1 MRLDPEALS
10 IAGEMFSS
18 SAMIRA
24 DRLIVYGSVEVGDAR
39 AVGDML
45 VVTAQSFGAAGYE
58 HLELRVAADFSRLSG
73 WCSCGRGPECEHSC
87 AAALVLLDRLIAAG
101 RPPRPEWQ
109 RSLDELFAAAPPAD
123 DEAPFDLCL
132 FLSVRRGGGRGYGT
146 ALTLTA
152 RPGVRGTRG
161 TWIKGRAG
169 WSALAALPADPR
181 ARAALDSLGRLGR
194 YGAGAYLSDE
204 WMPLAAV
211 PPHSLWLQLDAVV
224 AAGVPLVSGSG
235 AHHPV
240 RIVEEPV
247 AAAVTLDRRGSTLHV
262 RGSVQG
268 LDEDTAALP
277 SWVVGEPA
285 VAVAFVADRD
295 GDDER
300 ITLARL
306 SSPVSG
312 PVRGLLARPGA
323 LTIDEGGTPTFL
335 QDYLPRLQ
343 LEAPVASP
351 RGTVD
356 VPPPPLPVLELLVE
370 HRDGGT
376 FLSTRWDRSP
386 TRGRRHG
393 EHEKAVWSTVATLA
407 EEMRLE
413 IPAPFPTGTAPARA
427 LSSGDAALLVAEGL
441 PRLRS
446 LAHVRVQTSGADPV
460 YRVSEDAPVIQLST
474 GDDDGSDWF
483 DLHARVTVGD
493 VEVEF
498 TSLYTALAL
507 GDRVLFV
514 GEGEYVRLDT
524 PEFDRLRAVIDEA
537 RTLADRPGADLAV
550 NRYNVGLWDDLSELG
565 MVAAHEAEW
574 WLRVR
579 GLTDDAAL
587 EPVDPPAGLRATLR
601 DYQRTGLDW
610 LHFLRVQGLGG
621 ILADDMGLGKT
632 VQTIAMMEAARAA
645 DAEMAPFLIVAPTS
659 VVGNWARECA
669 TFAPELEVRTVS
681 ATRAR
686 RSSSIAEE
694 AAGAHVVVTSYALF
708 RLEQEQYAEVAW
720 SGLVL
725 DEAQQIKNPASRGY
739 RAARSLAVPFTLV
752 ITGTPMENNLLELWA
767 LMSLVA
773 PGLLGTR
780 ESFTELYRTP
790 IEKHSD
796 RARLDLLRRRIRP
809 FLLRRTKEL
818 VASELPPKQE
828 TVIAVDLHPA
838 HRKLYDRRFHRERQR
853 LLGLLDDDADG
864 NRFAIFRS
872 LTMLRQLALDP
883 SLVDEGE
890 APSAKLDALEELL
903 VEAAAEGH
911 RVLVLSQFTRFLR
924 AARRRA
930 TDAGLA
936 SGYLDGATVDRQAV
950 IDGFRAGDDPVFF
963 VSLKAG
969 GVGLNLVEADYV
981 VLLDPWWNPAVEDQ
995 AIDRAHR
1002 IGQTRPVIVYRLVS
1016 SDTVEEKVV
1025 ALREAK
1031 SELFSRVLDGGAD
1044 DGDVTFAGGPRLT
1057 ADDIRS
1063 LLD

>member
-10 IAGEMFSS
+10 IAGEIFSS
-18 SAMIRA
+18 SAMMRA
-24 DRLIVYGSVEVGDAR
+24 DRLLVYGSVEVGDAR
-39 AVGDML
+39 SIGDVL
-45 VVTAQSFGAAGYE
+45 VVSAQSFGAAGYE
-58 HLELRVAADFSRLSG
+58 HLELRVPSDVGRLSG

-87 AAALVLLDRLIAAG
+87 AAALVLFDRMISAG
-101 RPPRPEWQ
+101 RPPVPEWQ
-109 RSLDELFAAAPPAD
+109 RSLDELFSATPVID
-123 DEAPFDLCL
+123 DEAPFELCL
-132 FLSVRRGGGRGYGT
+132 FLAIRRGGGHGRST

-169 WSALAALPADPR
+169 WSALATLPADPR
-181 ARAALDSLGRLGR
+181 SRAALDSLGRLGR
-194 YGAGAYLSDE
+194 SSSGAFLSDE
-204 WMPLAAV
+204 WMPLSAV
-211 PPHSLWLQLDAVV
+211 PPHSLWLQLEAVV
-224 AAGVPLVSGSG
+224 AAGVPLVSGAG
-235 AHHPV
+235 IHHPV
-240 RIVEEPV
+240 RIVDDP
-247 AAAVTLDRRGSTLHV
+247 ATAAVALDRRGSILHV
-262 RGSVQG
+262 RGIVQG
-268 LDEDTAALP
+268 LDDETAALP
-277 SWVVGEPA
+277 SWVVGDPA
-285 VAVAFVADRD
+285 VAVAYVADRD
-295 GDDER
+295 GDGER
-300 ITLARL
+300 ITLVRL
-306 SSPVSG
+306 SAPVVG
-312 PVRGLLARPGA
+312 PVRGLLARSGA
-323 LTIDEGGTPTFL
+323 LTIDESGSGTFL
-335 QDYLPRLQ
+335 HEYLPRLQ
-343 LEAPVASP
+343 LDAPVISP

-356 VPPPPLPVLELLVE
+356 VPPAPRPVLEVLVE
-370 HRDGGT
+370 HRDGT
-376 FLSTRWDRSP
+376 TTLATRWDRSP
-386 TRGRRHG
+386 THGRRHD
-393 EHEKAVWSTVATLA
+393 EHERGVWAAVAAVAHEL
-407 EEMRLE
+407 RIE
-413 IPAPFPTGTAPARA
+413 IPGPFSSGKAPARPLA
-427 LSSGDAALLVAEGL
+427 PAIAALLVVEAL

-446 LAHVRVQTSGADPV
+446 LPHVAVQLRGDEPA
-460 YRVSEDAPVIQLST
+460 YRASSEAPIVQLST
-474 GDDDGSDWF
+474 GDDDGTDWF
-483 DLHARVTVGD
+483 DLHARVSVGD
-493 VEVEF
+493 VEVDF
-498 TSLYTALAL
+498 TDLYTALSL
-507 GDRVLFV
+507 GDRVLFLGD
-514 GEGEYVRLDT
+514 GEFVRLDT

-537 RTLADRPGADLAV
+537 RALADRHSDDLKL

-565 MVAAHEAEW
+565 MIAAHEAEW

-579 GLTDDAAL
+579 GLTDEVAL
-587 EPVDPPAGLRATLR
+587 APIAPPTGLRATLR

-610 LHFLRVQGLGG
+610 LHFLRTQGLGG

-645 DAEMAPFLIVAPTS
+645 QPDMAPFLIVAPTS

-669 TFAPELEVRTVS
+669 AFAPGLDVRVIT
-681 ATRAR
+681 ATGAR
-686 RSSSIAEE
+686 RATSIADA

-708 RLEQEQYAEVAW
+708 RLEQEHYADVRW

-725 DEAQQIKNPASRGY
+725 DEAQQIKNPSSRGY

-767 LMSLVA
+767 LVSLVA

-796 RARLDLLRRRIRP
+796 GARLDLLRRRIRP
-809 FLLRRTKEL
+809 FLLRRTKDL
-818 VASELPPKQE
+818 VAAELPPKQE
-828 TVIAVDLHPA
+828 TVVEVTLHPT

-853 LLGLLDDDADG
+853 LLGLLDDDAEG

-883 SLVDEGE
+883 ALVDEGE

-924 AARRRA
+924 AARQRV

-936 SGYLDGATVDRQAV
+936 SGYLDGATTHRQAE
-950 IDGFRAGDDPVFF
+950 IDRFRDGDDPVFF

-1016 SDTVEEKVV
+1016 ADTVEQKVV

-1031 SELFSRVLDGGAD
+1031 ADLFSRVLDGAD
-1044 DGDVTFAGGPRLT
+1044 EGGESFAGGPRLT

>member
-1 MRLDPEALS
+1 MHLDPEALS
-10 IAGEMFSS
+10 IAGEIFSPA
-18 SAMIRA
+18 AMTRA
-24 DRLIVYGSVEVGDAR
+24 DRLLVYGSVEVGD
-39 AVGDML
+39 VKTIGDVR

-58 HLELRVAADFSRLSG
+58 HLELRVPGDVARLSG

-87 AAALVLLDRLIAAG
+87 AAALLLFDRLISAG

-109 RSLDELFAAAPPAD
+109 RSLDELFLSAPPAD
-123 DEAPFDLCL
+123 EESPFELCL
-132 FLSVRRGGGRGYGT
+132 FLSIRRGGGHGRST

-169 WSALAALPADPR
+169 WSALAALPADLA

-194 YGAGAYLSDE
+194 SGPGAYLSDE
-204 WMPLAAV
+204 WMPLSAV
-211 PPHSLWLQLDAVV
+211 PPHSLWMQLDAVL
-224 AAGVPLVSGSG
+224 AAGVPIVSGSG
-235 AHHPV
+235 IHHPV
-240 RIVEEPV
+240 DIPAEPV
-247 AAAVTLDRRGSTLHV
+247 RAAVALERRGSSLQM
-262 RGSVQG
+262 RGIVEG
-268 LDEDTAALP
+268 VADEVASLS
-277 SWVVGEPA
+277 SWVVGDPA

-295 GDDER
+295 GADER

-306 SSPVSG
+306 STPAPA
-312 PVRGLLARPGA
+312 PVRGLLARPNA
-323 LTIDEGGTPTFL
+323 LTIDAASADTFL
-335 QDYLPRLQ
+335 ADYLPRLQ
-343 LEAPVASP
+343 LDAPVVSP
-351 RGTVD
+351 RGTVE
-356 VPPPPLPVLELLVE
+356 VPAAPLPVLELIVD
-370 HRDGGT
+370 HRGDGA
-376 FLSTRWDRSP
+376 SVAARWDRSS
-386 TRGRRHG
+386 TRGRHHP
-393 EHEKAVWSTVATLA
+393 EHESAVWATASAVASDARIALPQPFRTGATPPRPLV
-407 EEMRLE
+407 
-413 IPAPFPTGTAPARA
+413 PAAAA
-427 LSSGDAALLVAEGL
+427 ILSVEVL
-441 PRLRS
+441 PRLRQID
-446 LAHVRVQTSGADPV
+446 HVRVLVTGSARD
-460 YRVSEDAPVIQLST
+460 YRAAPKAPVVELTTST
-474 GDDDGSDWF
+474 DDGSDWF
-483 DLHARVTVGD
+483 DLHARVSVGD
-493 VEVEF
+493 VEVDF
-498 TSLYTALAL
+498 TDLYTALAL
-507 GDRVLFV
+507 GDRVLFL
-514 GEGEYVRLDT
+514 GDGEYVRLDT
-524 PEFDRLRAVIDEA
+524 PEFARLRAVIDEA
-537 RTLADRPGADLAV
+537 RTLADRPESQLKL

-565 MVAAHEAEW
+565 MIAAQEAEW

-579 GLTDDAAL
+579 GLTDEAAL
-587 EPVDPPAGLRATLR
+587 ESVDPPAGLRATLR
-601 DYQRTGLDW
+601 DYQRAGLDW
-610 LHFLRVQGLGG
+610 LHFLRTQGLGG
-621 ILADDMGLGKT
+621 VLADDMGLGKT

-645 DAEMAPFLIVAPTS
+645 DPTMAPFLIVAPTS

-669 TFAPELEVRTVS
+669 TFAPGLDVRVVT
-681 ATRAR
+681 ATQAR
-686 RSSSIAEE
+686 RATSIQET

-708 RLEQEQYAEVAW
+708 RLEQEQYAEVDW

-739 RAARSLAVPFTLV
+739 RAARALSVPFTLV

-780 ESFTELYRTP
+780 ESFTTLYRTP

-796 RARLDLLRRRIRP
+796 AARLDLLRRRIRP
-809 FLLRRTKEL
+809 FLLRRTKDL

-828 TVIAVDLHPA
+828 TIIEVSLHPT

-853 LLGLLDDDADG
+853 LLGLLDDAEG
-864 NRFAIFRS
+864 NSFAIFRS

-883 SLVDEGE
+883 ALVDEGE

-924 AARRRA
+924 AARERC
-930 TDAGLA
+930 TEAGLA
-936 SGYLDGATVDRQAV
+936 SGYLDGTTTNRQVEIDR
-950 IDGFRAGDDPVFF
+950 FREGDDPAFF

-1002 IGQTRPVIVYRLVS
+1002 IGQTRPVIVYRLVAAE
-1016 SDTVEEKVV
+1016 TVEEKVV

-1031 SELFSRVLDGGAD
+1031 AELFSRVLDDGSDEGGS
-1044 DGDVTFAGGPRLT
+1044 FAGGPRLT

>member
-10 IAGEMFSS
+10 IAGEMFSA
-18 SAMIRA
+18 SAMMRA
-24 DRLIVYGSVEVGDAR
+24 DRLLVYGSVEVGDAR
-39 AVGDML
+39 SVGDVL
-45 VVTAQSFGAAGYE
+45 VVSAQSFGAAGYE
-58 HLELRVAADFSRLSG
+58 HLELRVPADLSRLSG

-87 AAALVLLDRLIAAG
+87 AAALVLFDRMISAG

-109 RSLDELFAAAPPAD
+109 RSLDELFSTSPVVD
-123 DEAPFDLCL
+123 DEPPSDLCL
-132 FLSVRRGGGRGYGT
+132 FLSIRRGGGRGRST

-152 RPGVRGTRG
+152 RPGMRGTRG

-169 WSALAALPADPR
+169 WSSLAVLPADPR

-194 YGAGAYLSDE
+194 SGSGAYSSDE
-204 WMPLAAV
+204 WMPLSAV
-211 PPHSLWLQLDAVV
+211 PPHSLWLQLEAVV
-224 AAGVPLVSGSG
+224 AAGVPLVSGAG
-235 AHHPV
+235 THHPV
-240 RIVEEPV
+240 RIIEEEATV
-247 AAAVTLDRRGSTLHV
+247 AVSLDRRGSTLHV
-262 RGSVQG
+262 RGVVQG
-268 LDEDTAALP
+268 VDDETAALP
-277 SWVVGEPA
+277 SWVVGDPA
-285 VAVAFVADRD
+285 VAVVFVADRD
-295 GDDER
+295 GDGER

-306 SSPVSG
+306 SAPATG
-312 PVRGLLARPGA
+312 PVRGLVARSGA
-323 LTIDEGGTPTFL
+323 LTIEQGGAETFL
-335 QDYLPRLQ
+335 REYLPRLQ
-343 LEAPVASP
+343 LDAPVISP
-351 RGTVD
+351 RGTVE
-356 VPPPPLPVLELLVE
+356 VPAAPRPVLEVLVE
-370 HRDGGT
+370 HRNEST
-376 FLSTRWDRSP
+376 TLATRWDRSP
-386 TRGRRHG
+386 THGRRHDD
-393 EHEKAVWSTVATLA
+393 HEGRVWAAVGAVADEL
-407 EEMRLE
+407 RIE
-413 IPAPFPTGTAPARA
+413 IPGPFSTGTAPARA
-427 LSSGDAALLVAEGL
+427 LSAPVAALLVVEVL

-446 LAHVRVQTSGADPV
+446 LEHVRVHLTGEEPAYRAAAEAPV
-460 YRVSEDAPVIQLST
+460 VRVST
-474 GDDDGSDWF
+474 GEDDGSDWF
-483 DLHARVTVGD
+483 DLNARVSVGD
-493 VEVEF
+493 VDVDF
-498 TSLYTALAL
+498 TVLYTALTL
-507 GDRVLFV
+507 GDRVLFL

-524 PEFDRLRAVIDEA
+524 PDFDRLRAVIDEA
-537 RTLADRPGADLAV
+537 RALTDRPGAELKL

-565 MVAAHEAEW
+565 MLAAHEAEW

-579 GLTDDAAL
+579 GLTDEASL
-587 EPVDPPAGLRATLR
+587 VPVAPPVGLRATLR
-601 DYQRTGLDW
+601 DYQRAGLDW

-621 ILADDMGLGKT
+621 VLADDMGLGKT
-632 VQTIAMMEAARAA
+632 VQTIAMMETARTDDPA
-645 DAEMAPFLIVAPTS
+645 MAPFLIVAPTS

-669 TFAPELEVRTVS
+669 AFAPGLDVRVIA

-686 RSSSIAEE
+686 RSTSVADV

-708 RLEQEQYAEVAW
+708 RLEQEQYGAVAW

-725 DEAQQIKNPASRGY
+725 DEAQQIKNPSSRGY
-739 RAARSLAVPFTLV
+739 RAARALAVPFTLV

-767 LMSLVA
+767 LVSLVA

-780 ESFTELYRTP
+780 ESFTALYRTP

-796 RARLDLLRRRIRP
+796 AARLDLLRRRIRP
-809 FLLRRTKEL
+809 FLLRRTKDL

-828 TVIAVDLHPA
+828 TILEVTLHPV

-853 LLGLLDDDADG
+853 LLGLLDDDAEG

-924 AARRRA
+924 AARQRCA
-930 TDAGLA
+930 DAGLS
-936 SGYLDGATVDRQAV
+936 SGYLDGATTHRQAE
-950 IDGFRAGDDPVFF
+950 IDRFRDGDDPAFF

-981 VLLDPWWNPAVEDQ
+981 VLLDPWWNPAVEEQ

-1016 SDTVEEKVV
+1016 VGTVEEKVV

-1031 SELFSRVLDGGAD
+1031 AGLFSRVLDGGAD
-1044 DGDVTFAGGPRLT
+1044 DDGVTFAGGPRLT

>member
-1 MRLDPEALS
+1 MQMDPEALS
-10 IAGEMFSS
+10 IAGEMFSPA
-18 SAMIRA
+18 AMTRA
-24 DRLIVYGSVEVGDAR
+24 DRLLVYGSVEVGEVR
-39 AVGDML
+39 SIGGVL
-45 VVTAQSFGAAGYE
+45 VVSAQSFGAAGYE
-58 HLELRVAADFSRLSG
+58 HLELRVPADLSRLSG

-87 AAALVLLDRLIAAG
+87 AAALVLFDRMISSG

-109 RSLDELFAAAPPAD
+109 RSLDELFLAAPVVV
-123 DEAPFDLCL
+123 DESPYELCL
-132 FLSVRRGGGRGYGT
+132 FLSIRRGGGHGRST

-169 WSALAALPADPR
+169 WSALAGLPADPT

-194 YGAGAYLSDE
+194 SGPGAYLADE
-204 WMPLAAV
+204 WMPLSAV
-211 PPHSLWLQLDAVV
+211 PPHSLWMQLEAVR

-235 AHHPV
+235 VHHPV
-240 RIVEEPV
+240 HIPAESTR
-247 AAAVTLDRRGSTLHV
+247 AAVALDRRGASLHV
-262 RGSVQG
+262 RGIVEG
-268 LDEDTAALP
+268 LDDDVVALP
-277 SWVVGEPA
+277 SWVVGDPA

-306 SSPVSG
+306 SEPAAG
-312 PVRGLLARPGA
+312 PVRGLLARPAA
-323 LTIDEGGTPTFL
+323 LTVDEAGSDTFL
-335 QDYLPRLQ
+335 HKYLPRLQ
-343 LEAPVASP
+343 LEAPVVSP
-351 RGTVD
+351 RGTVE
-356 VPPPPLPVLELLVE
+356 VPPAPRSVLELIVDHL
-370 HRDGGT
+370 DGAAT
-376 FLSTRWDRSP
+376 LAARWDREP
-386 TRGRRHG
+386 TRGRRDD
-393 EHEKAVWSTVATLA
+393 EHESTVWASVAAIAADTRIDLPQPFLSGTTPPRTLSPSA
-407 EEMRLE
+407 
-413 IPAPFPTGTAPARA
+413 
-427 LSSGDAALLVAEGL
+427 AALLVVEVL
-441 PRLRS
+441 PRLHA
-446 LAHVRVQTSGADPV
+446 LDHVRVQMNGEAPG
-460 YRVSEDAPVIQLST
+460 YRAASEAPIVELST
-474 GDDDGSDWF
+474 ANDDGSDWF
-483 DLHARVTVGD
+483 DLHARVSVGTA
-493 VEVEF
+493 EVDF
-498 TSLYTALAL
+498 TDLYTALAL
-507 GDRVLFV
+507 GDRVLFL
-514 GEGEYVRLDT
+514 GDGEYVRLDT

-537 RTLADRPGADLAV
+537 RALADRPGAQLTL
-550 NRYNVGLWDDLSELG
+550 NRFNVGLWDDLTELG
-565 MVAAHEAEW
+565 MIAAQEAEW

-579 GLTDDAAL
+579 GLTDEAAL
-587 EPVDPPAGLRATLR
+587 EPVAPPAGLRATLR
-601 DYQRTGLDW
+601 DYQRSGLDW
-610 LHFLRVQGLGG
+610 LHFLRTQGLGG

-632 VQTIAMMEAARAA
+632 VQTIAMMEVARAA
-645 DAEMAPFLIVAPTS
+645 DPAMAPFLIVAPTS

-669 TFAPELEVRTVS
+669 SFAPGLEVRVVS
-681 ATRAR
+681 STRAR
-686 RSSSIAEE
+686 RATSIADV

-708 RLEQEQYAEVAW
+708 RLEQEQYAEVEW

-739 RAARSLAVPFTLV
+739 RAARSLSVPFTLV

-767 LMSLVA
+767 LTSLVA

-780 ESFTELYRTP
+780 ESFTTLYRTP

-796 RARLDLLRRRIRP
+796 VARLDLLRRRIRP
-809 FLLRRTKEL
+809 FLLRRTKDL

-828 TVIAVDLHPA
+828 TVVEVTLHPV

-853 LLGLLDDDADG
+853 LLGLLDDAEG

-883 SLVDEGE
+883 GLVDEGE

-924 AARRRA
+924 AARQRC

-936 SGYLDGATVDRQAV
+936 SGYLDGSTTNRQAE
-950 IDGFRAGDDPVFF
+950 IDHFRDGDDPAFF

-1002 IGQTRPVIVYRLVS
+1002 IGQTRPVIVYRLVAA
-1016 SDTVEEKVV
+1016 DTVEEKVV

-1031 SELFSRVLDGGAD
+1031 ADLFSRVLDGGAD
-1044 DGDVTFAGGPRLT
+1044 EGGSFAGGPRLT

>member
-10 IAGEMFSS
+10 IAGEMFSA
-18 SAMIRA
+18 SAMMRA
-24 DRLIVYGSVEVGDAR
+24 DRLLVYGSVEVGDAR
-39 AVGDML
+39 SISGVI
-45 VVTAQSFGAAGYE
+45 VVSAQSFGAAGYE
-58 HLELRVAADFSRLSG
+58 HLELRVPADFSRLSG

-87 AAALVLLDRLIAAG
+87 AAALVLFDRMISAG

-109 RSLDELFAAAPPAD
+109 RSLDELFSAAPVVD
-123 DEAPFDLCL
+123 DEPPFELCL
-132 FLSVRRGGGRGYGT
+132 FLAIRRGGGYGRST

-169 WSALAALPADPR
+169 WSALATLPADPR

-194 YGAGAYLSDE
+194 SGSGAYMSDE
-204 WMPLAAV
+204 WMPLSAV
-211 PPHSLWLQLDAVV
+211 PPHSLWLQLEAVI
-224 AAGVPLVSGSG
+224 AAGVPLVSGAG

-240 RIVEEPV
+240 RIADTPATV
-247 AAAVTLDRRGSTLHV
+247 AVALDRRGSSLHV
-262 RGSVQG
+262 RGVVQG
-268 LDEDTAALP
+268 VDEETAALP
-277 SWVVGEPA
+277 SWVVGDPA

-300 ITLARL
+300 LTLARL
-306 SSPVSG
+306 STPAVG
-312 PVRGLLARPGA
+312 PVRGLLARSGA
-323 LTIDEGGTPTFL
+323 LTVDEGGSDTFL
-335 QDYLPRLQ
+335 REYLPRLQ
-343 LEAPVASP
+343 LDAPVVSP
-351 RGTVD
+351 RGTVE
-356 VPPPPLPVLELLVE
+356 VPTAPRPVLEVRVE
-370 HRDGGT
+370 HGDGAT
-376 FLSTRWDRSP
+376 TVATRWDRSP
-386 TRGRRHG
+386 THGRRHDD
-393 EHEKAVWSTVATLA
+393 HEREVWAAVAAIADELRIDIPGPFSTG
-407 EEMRLE
+407 R
-413 IPAPFPTGTAPARA
+413 APARA
-427 LSSGDAALLVAEGL
+427 LAPAAAALFVVEAL
-441 PRLRS
+441 PRLQS
-446 LAHVRVQTSGADPV
+446 LDHVRVERIGDDPA
-460 YRVSEDAPVIQLST
+460 YRASPEAPVVHLST

-483 DLHARVTVGD
+483 DLHARVSVGE
-493 VEVEF
+493 VEVDF
-498 TSLYTALAL
+498 TALYTALAL
-507 GDRVLFV
+507 GDRVLFL

-537 RTLADRPGADLAV
+537 RTLADRPVDELKL

-565 MVAAHEAEW
+565 MLAAHEAEW

-579 GLTDDAAL
+579 GLTDEAAL
-587 EPVDPPAGLRATLR
+587 TPVDPPAGLRATLR

-610 LHFLRVQGLGG
+610 LHFLRTQGLGG

-632 VQTIAMMEAARAA
+632 VQTIAMMEAARA
-645 DAEMAPFLIVAPTS
+645 DEPTMAPFLIVAPTS

-669 TFAPELEVRTVS
+669 QFAPELDVRGIT

-686 RSSSIAEE
+686 RATSIADA

-708 RLEQEQYAEVAW
+708 RLEQEQYAEVSW

-725 DEAQQIKNPASRGY
+725 DEAQQIKNPSSRGY
-739 RAARSLAVPFTLV
+739 RAARALAVPFTLV

-767 LMSLVA
+767 LVSLVA

-790 IEKHSD
+790 IEKRSD
-796 RARLDLLRRRIRP
+796 GERLDLLRRRIRP

-828 TVIAVDLHPA
+828 TVLEVTLHPA

-853 LLGLLDDDADG
+853 LLGLLDADADG

-883 SLVDEGE
+883 ALVDEGE

-924 AARRRA
+924 AARQRC
-930 TDAGLA
+930 TDAGVA
-936 SGYLDGATVDRQAV
+936 SGYLDGATTDRQTE
-950 IDGFRAGDDPVFF
+950 IDRFRDGDDPAFF

-1016 SDTVEEKVV
+1016 ADTVEQKVV

-1031 SELFSRVLDGGAD
+1031 ADLFARVLDGG
-1044 DGDVTFAGGPRLT
+1044 DGSGETFAGGPRLT

>member
-1 MRLDPEALS
+1 MQLDPEALS

-18 SAMIRA
+18 SAMARA
-24 DRLIVYGSVEVGDAR
+24 DRLLVYGSVEVGD
-39 AVGDML
+39 VKSIGGVL

-58 HLELRVAADFSRLSG
+58 HLELRVPTDLARVSG

-87 AAALVLLDRLIAAG
+87 AAALVLFDRMIAAG

-109 RSLDELFAAAPPAD
+109 RSLDELFLAAPEGEQEVAY
-123 DEAPFDLCL
+123 ELCL
-132 FLSVRRGGGRGYGT
+132 FLAIRRGGGHGRGT

-169 WSALAALPADPR
+169 WSALSSLPADPR

-194 YGAGAYLSDE
+194 SGPGASLSDE
-204 WMPLAAV
+204 WMPLSAV
-211 PPHSLWLQLDAVV
+211 PPHALWMQLETIV
-224 AAGVPLVSGSG
+224 AAGVPLVSGAG

-240 RIVEEPV
+240 HVP
-247 AAAVTLDRRGSTLHV
+247 ADAVTPAVSLDRRGATLQV
-262 RGSVQG
+262 RGIVEG
-268 LDEDTAALP
+268 IDDDIAARP
-277 SWVVGEPA
+277 SWVVGDPA

-306 SSPVSG
+306 SAPVSG
-312 PVRGLLARPGA
+312 AVRGLLARPKA
-323 LTIDEGGTPTFL
+323 LAVDDASAGTFL
-335 QDYLPRLQ
+335 HDYLPRLQ
-343 LEAPVASP
+343 MEAAVVSP
-351 RGTVD
+351 RGTVE
-356 VPPPPLPVLELLVE
+356 VPPPPRPVLELIVD
-370 HRDGGT
+370 HGDDDGAT
-376 FLSTRWDRSP
+376 TISTRWDRSS
-386 TRGRRHG
+386 TRGRRHE
-393 EHEKAVWSTVATLA
+393 EHERAVWEAVSAAAGEARLDLPPPFSGGATPPRTLD
-407 EEMRLE
+407 
-413 IPAPFPTGTAPARA
+413 RA
-427 LSSGDAALLVAEGL
+427 TAALFTVEVV
-441 PRLRS
+441 PRLRGME
-446 LAHVRVQTSGADPV
+446 HVRVIARGAAPAF
-460 YRVSEDAPVIQLST
+460 RASPEAPVVQLST
-474 GDDDGSDWF
+474 SSDDGSDWF
-483 DLHARVTVGD
+483 DLNARVTVGD
-493 VEVEF
+493 REVEF
-498 TSLYTALAL
+498 AQLYTALAL
-507 GDRVLFV
+507 GDRVFFLDDDA
-514 GEGEYVRLDT
+514 YVRLDT
-524 PEFDRLRAVIDEA
+524 PEFDRLRTVIDEA
-537 RTLADRPGADLAV
+537 RALADRPGAQLTL
-550 NRYNVGLWDDLSELG
+550 NRYNVGLWDDLTELG
-565 MVAAHEAEW
+565 MIAAHEAEW

-579 GLTDDAAL
+579 GLTDEGSL
-587 EPVDPPAGLRATLR
+587 PSIEPPAGLRATLR

-610 LHFLRVQGLGG
+610 LHFLRTRGLGG
-621 ILADDMGLGKT
+621 VLADDMGLGKT
-632 VQTIAMMEAARAA
+632 IQTIAMMEAARE
-645 DAEMAPFLIVAPTS
+645 AEPSMAPFLIVAPTS

-669 TFAPELEVRTVS
+669 VFAPDLVVRVITS
-681 ATRAR
+681 TRSR
-686 RSSSIAEE
+686 RSTSIAEE

-708 RLEQEQYAEVAW
+708 RLEQEQYADVSW

-725 DEAQQIKNPASRGY
+725 DEAQQIKNAASRGY
-739 RAARSLAVPFTLV
+739 RAARALSVPFTLV

-767 LMSLVA
+767 LISLVA

-780 ESFTELYRTP
+780 ESFTALYRTP

-796 RARLDLLRRRIRP
+796 GARLDLLRRRIRP
-809 FLLRRTKEL
+809 FLVRRTKEL
-818 VASELPPKQE
+818 VAAELPPKQE
-828 TVIAVDLHPA
+828 TIVEVALHPV

-853 LLGLLDDDADG
+853 LLGLLDDADA

-883 SLVDEGE
+883 GLVDEGE

-924 AARRRA
+924 AARQRC

-936 SGYLDGATVDRQAV
+936 SGYLDGTTTNRQEEIDR
-950 IDGFRAGDDPVFF
+950 FRDGDDPAFF

-1002 IGQTRPVIVYRLVS
+1002 IGQTRPVIVYRLVAA
-1016 SDTVEEKVV
+1016 DTIEQKVI

-1031 SELFSRVLDGGAD
+1031 ATLFSRVLDGGVD
-1044 DGDVTFAGGPRLT
+1044 EGDSFASGPRLT
-1057 ADDIRS
+1057 AEDIRS

>member
-18 SAMIRA
+18 SAMMRA
-24 DRLIVYGSVEVGDAR
+24 DRLLVYGSVEVGDAR
-39 AVGDML
+39 SIGGVL
-45 VVTAQSFGAAGYE
+45 VVSAQSFGAAGYE
-58 HLELRVAADFSRLSG
+58 NLELRVPGDFSRLSG

-87 AAALVLLDRLIAAG
+87 AAALVLFDRMISAG

-109 RSLDELFAAAPPAD
+109 RSLDELFSAAPVVD
-123 DEAPFDLCL
+123 DEPAFDLCL
-132 FLSVRRGGGRGYGT
+132 FLAVRRGGGHGRST

-169 WSALAALPADPR
+169 WSALATLPAEPR
-181 ARAALDSLGRLGR
+181 GRAALDSLGRLGR
-194 YGAGAYLSDE
+194 SGSGAYLSDE
-204 WMPLAAV
+204 WMPLSAV
-211 PPHSLWLQLDAVV
+211 PPHSLWLQLEAVV
-224 AAGVPLVSGSG
+224 AAGVPVVSAAG

-240 RIVEEPV
+240 RIIDDV
-247 AAAVTLDRRGSTLHV
+247 ATVAVALDRRGSTLQV
-262 RGSVQG
+262 RGVVQG
-268 LDEDTAALP
+268 VDDETAGLP
-277 SWVVGEPA
+277 SWVVGDPA

-295 GDDER
+295 GDGER

-306 SSPVSG
+306 STPATG

-323 LTIDEGGTPTFL
+323 LTIDQGGSDTFL
-335 QDYLPRLQ
+335 REYLPRLQ
-343 LEAPVASP
+343 LDAPVVSP
-351 RGTVD
+351 KGTVE
-356 VPPPPLPVLELLVE
+356 VPVAPRPVLEVLVE
-370 HRDGGT
+370 HRDG
-376 FLSTRWDRSP
+376 STTLATSWDRSP
-386 TRGRRHG
+386 TRGRRHD
-393 EHEKAVWSTVATLA
+393 EHERAVWAAVAGVADDL
-407 EEMRLE
+407 RIE
-413 IPAPFPTGTAPARA
+413 IPGPFDTGRAPARVLTPA
-427 LSSGDAALLVAEGL
+427 VAAVFAVEGL
-441 PRLRS
+441 PRLR
-446 LAHVRVQTSGADPV
+446 AIADVRVQVTGEELT
-460 YRVSEDAPVIQLST
+460 YRASPEAPVVQLST
-474 GDDDGSDWF
+474 GADDGSDWF
-483 DLHARVTVGD
+483 DLNARVSVGD
-493 VEVEF
+493 IEVDF
-498 TSLYTALAL
+498 TALYTALAL
-507 GDRVLFV
+507 GDRVLFL
-514 GEGEYVRLDT
+514 GDGEYVRLDT
-524 PEFDRLRAVIDEA
+524 AEFDRLRAVIDEA
-537 RTLADRPGADLAV
+537 RTLADRPGNQLKL

-565 MVAAHEAEW
+565 LLAAHEAEW

-579 GLTDDAAL
+579 GLTDEASLA
-587 EPVDPPAGLRATLR
+587 PVAPPVGLRATLR

-632 VQTIAMMEAARAA
+632 VQTIAMMEVARAA
-645 DAEMAPFLIVAPTS
+645 DPDMAPFLIVAPTS

-669 TFAPELEVRTVS
+669 AFAPDLDVRVIS

-686 RSSSIAEE
+686 RSTSVAEA

-708 RLEQEQYAEVAW
+708 RLEQEQYGDVEW

-725 DEAQQIKNPASRGY
+725 DEAQQIKNPSSRGY
-739 RAARSLAVPFTLV
+739 RAARALAVPFTLV

-767 LMSLVA
+767 LISLVA

-780 ESFTELYRTP
+780 ESFTTLYRTP

-796 RARLDLLRRRIRP
+796 GERLDLLRRRIRP
-809 FLLRRTKEL
+809 FLLRRTKDL

-828 TVIAVDLHPA
+828 TIVEVALHPA

-853 LLGLLDDDADG
+853 LLGLLDDDAEG

-883 SLVDEGE
+883 ALVDEGE

-924 AARRRA
+924 AARQRC
-930 TDAGLA
+930 TDAGVS
-936 SGYLDGATVDRQAV
+936 SGYLDGATTRRQAE
-950 IDGFRAGDDPVFF
+950 IDRFRDGDDPAFF

-1016 SDTVEEKVV
+1016 SDTVEQKVV

-1031 SELFSRVLDGGAD
+1031 ADLFSRVLDGGVDA
-1044 DGDVTFAGGPRLT
+1044 GGETFAGGPRLT

>member
-1 MRLDPEALS
+1 MHMDPEALS
-10 IAGEMFSS
+10 IAGELFSP
-18 SAMIRA
+18 SAMARA
-24 DRLIVYGSVEVGDAR
+24 DRLLVYGSVEVGEVRTLDG
-39 AVGDML
+39 VL

-58 HLELRVAADFSRLSG
+58 HLELRVPTDLSRLAG
-73 WCSCGRGPECEHSC
+73 WCSCGRGPECEHGC
-87 AAALVLLDRLIAAG
+87 AAALVLFDRVLSAG
-101 RPPRPEWQ
+101 RPTRPEWQ
-109 RSLDELFAAAPPAD
+109 RSLDELFAVAPAAAT
-123 DEAPFDLCL
+123 DEDPVELCL
-132 FLSVRRGGGRGYGT
+132 FLAVRRGGGHGRST

-152 RPGVRGTRG
+152 RPGMRGTRG

-169 WSALAALPADPR
+169 WAALSSLPADPR
-181 ARAALDSLGRLGR
+181 ARAALDSLGRVGR
-194 YGAGAYLSDE
+194 SGPGAFLSDE
-204 WMPLAAV
+204 WMPLSAV
-211 PPHSLWLQLDAVV
+211 PPHSLWLHLENVL
-224 AAGVPLVSGSG
+224 AAGVPIVSSAG

-240 RIVEEPV
+240 HLPDDP
-247 AAAVTLDRRGSTLHV
+247 AVPAMAVDRRGSAVLL
-262 RGSVQG
+262 RGIVEG
-268 LDEDTAALP
+268 MADEVAARP
-277 SWVVGEPA
+277 SWVVGDPA

-306 SSPVSG
+306 STPVAD
-312 PVRGLLARPGA
+312 PLRGLLARTGA
-323 LTIDEGGTPTFL
+323 LTIDDGGSETFL
-335 QDYLPRLQ
+335 REYLPRLQ
-343 LEAPVASP
+343 LEAPVVSP
-351 RGTVD
+351 RGTVEL
-356 VPPPPLPVLELLVE
+356 PPAPRPVLEVLVA
-370 HRDGGT
+370 HGSGSAT
-376 FLSTRWDRSP
+376 LATRWDRSA
-386 TRGRRHG
+386 TRGRRDD
-393 EHEKAVWSTVATLA
+393 EHERGVIAAVDAIGADLRISLP
-407 EEMRLE
+407 RP
-413 IPAPFPTGTAPARA
+413 PATGTTPARA
-427 LSSGDAALLVAEGL
+427 LTAADAAILAVEAAPRLEALDHVRVLVSGDAL
-441 PRLRS
+441 
-446 LAHVRVQTSGADPV
+446 T
-460 YRVSEDAPVIQLST
+460 YRIASEAPSVQLST
-474 GDDDGSDWF
+474 GADDGSDWF

-493 VEVEF
+493 AEVDF
-498 TSLYTALAL
+498 TDLYTALAL
-507 GDRVLFV
+507 GDRALFL
-514 GEGEYVRLDT
+514 GDGTYVRLDT

-537 RTLADRPGADLAV
+537 RTLADRPEAGMKL
-550 NRYNVGLWDDLSELG
+550 NRYNVGLWDDLAEMG
-565 MVAAHEAEW
+565 MIAAHEAEW

-579 GLTDDAAL
+579 GLTDEAAL
-587 EPVDPPAGLRATLR
+587 ASIDPPAGLRATLR
-601 DYQRTGLDW
+601 DYQRAGLDW
-610 LHFLRVQGLGG
+610 LHFLRAQGLGG

-632 VQTIAMMEAARAA
+632 VQTIAMMQAALEA
-645 DAEMAPFLIVAPTS
+645 DPLMPPFLIVAPTS

-669 TFAPELEVRTVS
+669 TFAPGLQTVTIT

-686 RSSSIAEE
+686 RKTSIAEA

-708 RLEQEQYAEVAW
+708 RLEQEQYAEGEW

-739 RAARSLAVPFTLV
+739 RAARALSVPFTLV
-752 ITGTPMENNLLELWA
+752 VTGTPMENNLLELWA
-767 LMSLVA
+767 LVSLVA

-780 ESFTELYRTP
+780 ESFTTLYRTP

-796 RARLDLLRRRIRP
+796 GARLDLLRRRIRP

-818 VASELPPKQE
+818 VAAELPPKQE
-828 TVIAVDLHPA
+828 TILEVTLHPA

-853 LLGLLDDDADG
+853 LLGLLDDADG

-883 SLVDEGE
+883 ALVDEGE

-924 AARRRA
+924 AARQRC

-936 SGYLDGATVDRQAV
+936 SGYLDGTTTHRQAE
-950 IDGFRAGDDPVFF
+950 IDRFRDGTDPAFF

-1031 SELFSRVLDGGAD
+1031 ADLFSRVLDGGSD
-1044 DGDVTFAGGPRLT
+1044 EGDGVFAGGPRLT

>member
-1 MRLDPEALS
+1 MQLDPEALS
-10 IAGEMFSS
+10 IAGEMFSPA
-18 SAMIRA
+18 AMTRA
-24 DRLIVYGSVEVGDAR
+24 DRLLVYGSVEVGEAR
-39 AVGDML
+39 SIGGVL
-45 VVTAQSFGAAGYE
+45 VVSAQSFGAAGYE
-58 HLELRVAADFSRLSG
+58 HLELRVPADLSRVSG

-87 AAALVLLDRLIAAG
+87 AAALVLFDRAISSG

-109 RSLDELFAAAPPAD
+109 RSLDELLLTEPVNE

-132 FLSVRRGGGRGYGT
+132 FLAVRRGGGHGRST

-152 RPGVRGTRG
+152 RPGVRGSRG

-169 WSALAALPADPR
+169 WSALSTLPADPR

-194 YGAGAYLSDE
+194 SGPGAFLSDE
-204 WMPLAAV
+204 WMPLSAV
-211 PPHSLWLQLDAVV
+211 PPHSLWMQLEAVQ

-240 RIVEEPV
+240 HLPSDP
-247 AAAVTLDRRGSTLHV
+247 ANAAVAIDRRGSSLQV
-262 RGSVQG
+262 RGVVEG
-268 LDEDTAALP
+268 LDDAVTAHP
-277 SWVVGEPA
+277 SWVVGDPA

-306 SSPVSG
+306 SSPAGG
-312 PVRGLLARPGA
+312 PLRGLLARPSA
-323 LTIDEGGTPTFL
+323 LTVDVASSETFL
-335 QDYLPRLQ
+335 RDYLPRLQ
-343 LEAPVASP
+343 LEAPVVSP
-351 RGTVD
+351 RRTIELPPAPRPILEVVVDLGDETATVA
-356 VPPPPLPVLELLVE
+356 V
-370 HRDGGT
+370 
-376 FLSTRWDRSP
+376 RWDRTP
-386 TRGRRHG
+386 TRGRRD
-393 EHEKAVWSTVATLA
+393 EAHERAVWGAVAAVA
-407 EEMRLE
+407 EEVR
-413 IPAPFPTGTAPARA
+413 IDVPPPF
-427 LSSGDAALLVAEGL
+427 SSGMTPPRPLTPAAAAILVVEAL

-446 LAHVRVQTSGADPV
+446 IDHVRVEMNGATPGYRAASGAPV
-460 YRVSEDAPVIQLST
+460 VALST
-474 GDDDGSDWF
+474 GNDDGSDWF
-483 DLHARVTVGD
+483 DLNARVSVGD
-493 VEVEF
+493 TEVDF
-498 TSLYTALAL
+498 TALYTALAL
-507 GDRVLFV
+507 GDRVLFL
-514 GEGEYVRLDT
+514 GDGEYVRLDT

-537 RTLADRPGADLAV
+537 RTLADRPGAQLKL
-550 NRYNVGLWDDLSELG
+550 NRYNVGLWDDLTELG
-565 MVAAHEAEW
+565 MIAAQEAEW

-579 GLTDDAAL
+579 GLTDEAAI
-587 EPVDPPAGLRATLR
+587 EPVTPPAGLRATLR
-601 DYQRTGLDW
+601 DYQRSGLDW
-610 LHFLRVQGLGG
+610 LHFLRTQGLGG

-645 DAEMAPFLIVAPTS
+645 APAMAPFLIVAPTS

-669 TFAPELEVRTVS
+669 AFAPELGVRVVT

-686 RSSSIAEE
+686 RATSIADL
-694 AAGAHVVVTSYALF
+694 ADGAHVVVTSYALF
-708 RLEQEQYAEVAW
+708 RLEQEQYADVVW

-725 DEAQQIKNPASRGY
+725 DEAQQIKNPSSRGY
-739 RAARSLAVPFTLV
+739 RAARALSVPFTLV

-780 ESFTELYRTP
+780 ESFTTLYRTP
-790 IEKHSD
+790 IEKHAD
-796 RARLDLLRRRIRP
+796 AARLDLLRRRIRP

-818 VASELPPKQE
+818 VAAELPPKQE
-828 TVIAVDLHPA
+828 KVLEIALHPA
-838 HRKLYDRRFHRERQR
+838 HRALYDRRFHRERQR
-853 LLGLLDDDADG
+853 LLGLLDDAEG

-883 SLVDEGE
+883 GLVDEGE

-924 AARRRA
+924 AARDRCA
-930 TDAGLA
+930 AAGLA
-936 SGYLDGATVDRQAV
+936 SGYLDGSTTNRQAE
-950 IDGFRAGDDPVFF
+950 IDRFRDGDDPAFF

-1002 IGQTRPVIVYRLVS
+1002 IGQTRPVIVYRLVAAE
-1016 SDTVEEKVV
+1016 TVEEKVV
-1025 ALREAK
+1025 TLREAK
-1031 SELFSRVLDGGAD
+1031 ADLFSRVLDGGAD
-1044 DGDVTFAGGPRLT
+1044 EAGSFAGGPRLT

>member
-1 MRLDPEALS
+1 MDPEALS
-10 IAGEMFSS
+10 IAGEMFSA
-18 SAMIRA
+18 SAMMRA
-24 DRLIVYGSVEVGDAR
+24 DRLLVYGSVEVGDAR
-39 AVGDML
+39 SIGGVI
-45 VVTAQSFGAAGYE
+45 VVSAQSFGAAGYE
-58 HLELRVAADFSRLSG
+58 HLELRVPADFSKLSG
-73 WCSCGRGPECEHSC
+73 WCSCGRGPECEHFC
-87 AAALVLLDRLIAAG
+87 AAALVLFDRMISAG

-109 RSLDELFAAAPPAD
+109 RSLDELFSAAPLVD
-123 DEAPFDLCL
+123 DEPPFELCL
-132 FLSVRRGGGRGYGT
+132 FLAIRRGGGYGRST

-169 WSALAALPADPR
+169 WSALATLPADPR

-194 YGAGAYLSDE
+194 SGSGAYMSDE
-204 WMPLAAV
+204 WMPLSAV
-211 PPHSLWLQLDAVV
+211 PPHSLWLQLEAVV
-224 AAGVPLVSGSG
+224 AAGVPLVSGAG
-235 AHHPV
+235 VHHPV
-240 RIVEEPV
+240 RIVDAPATV
-247 AAAVTLDRRGSTLHV
+247 AIALDRRGSSLHV
-262 RGSVQG
+262 RGVAQG
-268 LDEDTAALP
+268 VDDDTAALP
-277 SWVVGEPA
+277 SWVVGDPA
-285 VAVAFVADRD
+285 VAMAFVADRD

-300 ITLARL
+300 ITLTRL
-306 SSPVSG
+306 SAPVAG
-312 PVRGLLARPGA
+312 PVRALLARSGA
-323 LTIDEGGTPTFL
+323 LTVDEGGSDTFL
-335 QDYLPRLQ
+335 REYLPRLQ
-343 LEAPVASP
+343 LDAPVVSP
-351 RGTVD
+351 RGTVE
-356 VPPPPLPVLELLVE
+356 VPAPPRPVLEVLVE
-370 HRDGGT
+370 HADGAT
-376 FLSTRWDRSP
+376 TVATRWDRSP
-386 TRGRRHG
+386 THGRRHDDHEREVWAAVAAIG
-393 EHEKAVWSTVATLA
+393 EEL
-407 EEMRLE
+407 RID
-413 IPAPFPTGTAPARA
+413 IPGPFPTGRAPARPLA
-427 LSSGDAALLVAEGL
+427 PAVAALLVVEAL
-441 PRLRS
+441 PRLQS
-446 LAHVRVQTSGADPV
+446 LDHVRVHLAGEHPA
-460 YRVSEDAPVIQLST
+460 YRASPEAPVVHLST

-483 DLHARVTVGD
+483 DLHARVSVGE
-493 VEVEF
+493 VEVDF
-498 TSLYTALAL
+498 TALYTALAL
-507 GDRVLFV
+507 GDRVLFL

-524 PEFDRLRAVIDEA
+524 PKFDRLRAVIDEA
-537 RTLADRPGADLAV
+537 RTLADRPVGELKL

-565 MVAAHEAEW
+565 MLAAHEAEW

-579 GLTDDAAL
+579 GLTDEAAL
-587 EPVDPPAGLRATLR
+587 TPVDPPSGLRATLR

-610 LHFLRVQGLGG
+610 LHFLRAQGLGG

-632 VQTIAMMEAARAA
+632 VQTIAMMEAARA
-645 DAEMAPFLIVAPTS
+645 DDPTMAPFLIVAPTS

-669 TFAPELEVRTVS
+669 QFAPELDVRVIT

-686 RSSSIAEE
+686 RATSIADA

-725 DEAQQIKNPASRGY
+725 DEAQQIKNPSSRGY
-739 RAARSLAVPFTLV
+739 RAARALAVPFTLV

-767 LMSLVA
+767 LVSLVA

-790 IEKHSD
+790 IEKRFD
-796 RARLDLLRRRIRP
+796 GERLDLLRRRIRP

-818 VASELPPKQE
+818 VAAELPPKQE
-828 TVIAVDLHPA
+828 TVLEVTLHPA

-853 LLGLLDDDADG
+853 LLGLLDADADG

-883 SLVDEGE
+883 ALVDEGE

-924 AARRRA
+924 AARQRC
-930 TDAGLA
+930 TEAGLA
-936 SGYLDGATVDRQAV
+936 SGYLDGTTTDRQAE
-950 IDGFRAGDDPVFF
+950 IDRFRDGDDPAFF

-1016 SDTVEEKVV
+1016 ADTVEQKVV

-1031 SELFSRVLDGGAD
+1031 ADLFARVLDGG
-1044 DGDVTFAGGPRLT
+1044 DGSGEAFAGGPRLT

>member
-1 MRLDPEALS
+1 MQLDPEAIS
-10 IAGEMFSS
+10 IAGEMFSPA
-18 SAMIRA
+18 AMTRA
-24 DRLIVYGSVEVGDAR
+24 DRLLVYGSVEVGDAKTI
-39 AVGDML
+39 GDVL
-45 VVTAQSFGAAGYE
+45 VVSAQSFGAAGYE
-58 HLELRVAADFSRLSG
+58 HLEVRVSADFSRLSG

-87 AAALVLLDRLIAAG
+87 AAALVLLDRMISAG

-109 RSLDELFAAAPPAD
+109 RTLDELFLAAPATD
-123 DEAPFDLCL
+123 DEPPFELCL
-132 FLSVRRGGGRGYGT
+132 FLSIRRGGGHGRST

-152 RPGVRGTRG
+152 RPGMRGTRG

-169 WSALAALPADPR
+169 WPALTTLPAAPE

-194 YGAGAYLSDE
+194 SGPGAFLSDE
-204 WMPLAAV
+204 WMPLSAV
-211 PPHSLWLQLDAVV
+211 PPHSLWMQLEAVR
-224 AAGVPLVSGSG
+224 AAGVPIVSGAG

-240 RIVEEPV
+240 RIPDEPV
-247 AAAVTLDRRGSTLHV
+247 RAAVSLERRGSGLQV
-262 RGSVQG
+262 RGVVEG
-268 LDEDTAALP
+268 VDDDVAARP
-277 SWVVGEPA
+277 SWVVGDPA

-295 GDDER
+295 GDDEH

-306 SSPVSG
+306 SSPASG
-312 PVRGLLARPGA
+312 PLRGLLARPSA
-323 LTIDEGGTPTFL
+323 LTVDEATAGAFL
-335 QDYLPRLQ
+335 RDYVPRLQ
-343 LEAPVASP
+343 LDAPVVSP
-351 RGTVD
+351 RGTVE
-356 VPPPPLPVLELLVE
+356 VPAPPLPVLELIVE
-370 HRDGGT
+370 HRDGET
-376 FLSTRWDRSP
+376 SVASRWDRSP
-386 TRGRRHG
+386 TRGRRHD
-393 EHEKAVWSTVATLA
+393 EHERSVWDAVSVIANEA
-407 EEMRLE
+407 RLE
-413 IPAPFPTGTAPARA
+413 LPRPF
-427 LSSGDAALLVAEGL
+427 SSGTTPPRVLVPAVAAILSVEIVPQLQAID
-441 PRLRS
+441 
-446 LAHVRVQTSGADPV
+446 HVRVTVTGAGPT
-460 YRVSEDAPVIQLST
+460 YRAATEAPVVELST
-474 GDDDGSDWF
+474 TADDGSDWF
-483 DLHARVTVGD
+483 DLNARVSVGGA
-493 VEVEF
+493 EVDF
-498 TSLYTALAL
+498 TDLYTALAL
-507 GDRVLFV
+507 GDRVLFL
-514 GEGEYVRLDT
+514 GDGEYVRLDT
-524 PEFDRLRAVIDEA
+524 PEFARLRAVIDEA
-537 RTLADRPGADLAV
+537 RTLADRPGAQLKV

-565 MVAAHEAEW
+565 MIAAQEAEW

-579 GLTDDAAL
+579 GLTDEAAL
-587 EPVDPPAGLRATLR
+587 EPVDPPEGLRATLR

-610 LHFLRVQGLGG
+610 LHFLRTQGLGG

-645 DAEMAPFLIVAPTS
+645 EPEMAPFLIVAPTS

-669 TFAPELEVRTVS
+669 TFAPGLDVRVVTS
-681 ATRAR
+681 TQAR
-686 RSSSIAEE
+686 RGASIAETVT
-694 AAGAHVVVTSYALF
+694 GAHVVVTSYALF
-708 RLEQEQYAEVAW
+708 RLEQEQYADVSW

-739 RAARSLAVPFTLV
+739 RAARALSVPFTLV

-780 ESFTELYRTP
+780 ESFTTLYRTP

-796 RARLDLLRRRIRP
+796 ADRLDLLRRRIRP
-809 FLLRRTKEL
+809 FLLRRTKDL
-818 VASELPPKQE
+818 VAAELPPKQE
-828 TVIAVDLHPA
+828 TIVEVSLHPT

-853 LLGLLDDDADG
+853 LLGLLDDAEG
-864 NRFAIFRS
+864 NSFAIFRS

-883 SLVDEGE
+883 ALVDEGE

-924 AARRRA
+924 AARQRC

-936 SGYLDGATVDRQAV
+936 SGYLDGTTTNRQAE
-950 IDGFRAGDDPVFF
+950 IDRFRDGDDPAFF

-969 GVGLNLVEADYV
+969 GVGINLVEADYV

-1016 SDTVEEKVV
+1016 SDTVEQKVV

-1031 SELFSRVLDGGAD
+1031 AELFSRVLDGGAD
-1044 DGDVTFAGGPRLT
+1044 EGGSFASGPRLT

>member
-1 MRLDPEALS
+1 MHLDPEALS
-10 IAGEMFSS
+10 IAGEIFSPA
-18 SAMIRA
+18 AMTRA
-24 DRLIVYGSVEVGDAR
+24 DRLLVYGSVEVGD
-39 AVGDML
+39 VKTIGDVR

-58 HLELRVAADFSRLSG
+58 HLELRVPGDVARLSG

-87 AAALVLLDRLIAAG
+87 AAALLLFDRLIAAG

-109 RSLDELFAAAPPAD
+109 RSLDELFLSAPPAD
-123 DEAPFDLCL
+123 EEPPFELCL
-132 FLSVRRGGGRGYGT
+132 FLSIRRGGGHGRST

-169 WSALAALPADPR
+169 WSALAALPADPA

-194 YGAGAYLSDE
+194 SGPGAFLSDE
-204 WMPLAAV
+204 WMPLSAV
-211 PPHSLWLQLDAVV
+211 PPHSLWMQLDAVL
-224 AAGVPLVSGSG
+224 AAGVPIVSGSG
-235 AHHPV
+235 MHHPV
-240 RIVEEPV
+240 DIPAEPV
-247 AAAVTLDRRGSTLHV
+247 RAAVALERRGSSLQM
-262 RGSVQG
+262 RGIVEG
-268 LDEDTAALP
+268 VADEVASLS
-277 SWVVGEPA
+277 SWVVGDPA

-295 GDDER
+295 GADER

-306 SSPVSG
+306 STPAPA
-312 PVRGLLARPGA
+312 PVRGLLVRPNA
-323 LTIDEGGTPTFL
+323 LTIDAASADTFL
-335 QDYLPRLQ
+335 ADYLPRLQ
-343 LEAPVASP
+343 LDAPVVSP
-351 RGTVD
+351 RGTVE
-356 VPPPPLPVLELLVE
+356 VPAAPLPVLELLVDHQGE
-370 HRDGGT
+370 GA
-376 FLSTRWDRSP
+376 SIAARWDRSS
-386 TRGRRHG
+386 TRGRHHP
-393 EHEKAVWSTVATLA
+393 EHESAVWATASAVASDARIILPEPYPSGTTPPRPLV
-407 EEMRLE
+407 
-413 IPAPFPTGTAPARA
+413 PAAAA
-427 LSSGDAALLVAEGL
+427 ILSVEVL
-441 PRLRS
+441 PRLREID
-446 LAHVRVQTSGADPV
+446 HVRVLVTGSARD
-460 YRVSEDAPVIQLST
+460 YRAAPEAPVVELTTST
-474 GDDDGSDWF
+474 DDGSDWF
-483 DLHARVTVGD
+483 DLHARVSVGD
-493 VEVEF
+493 VEVDF
-498 TSLYTALAL
+498 TDLYTALAL
-507 GDRVLFV
+507 GDRVLFL
-514 GEGEYVRLDT
+514 GDGEYVRLDT
-524 PEFDRLRAVIDEA
+524 PEFARLRAVIDEA
-537 RTLADRPGADLAV
+537 RTLADRPESQLKL

-565 MVAAHEAEW
+565 MIAAQEAEW

-579 GLTDDAAL
+579 GLTDEAAL
-587 EPVDPPAGLRATLR
+587 ESVDPPAGLRARLR
-601 DYQRTGLDW
+601 DYQRAGLDW
-610 LHFLRVQGLGG
+610 LHFLRTQGLGG
-621 ILADDMGLGKT
+621 VLADDMGLGKT

-645 DAEMAPFLIVAPTS
+645 DPTMAPFLIVAPTS

-669 TFAPELEVRTVS
+669 TFAPGLDVRVVT
-681 ATRAR
+681 ATQAR
-686 RSSSIAEE
+686 RATSIQET

-708 RLEQEQYAEVAW
+708 RLEQEQYAEVDW

-739 RAARSLAVPFTLV
+739 RAARALSVPFTLV

-780 ESFTELYRTP
+780 ESFTTLYRTP

-796 RARLDLLRRRIRP
+796 AARLDLLRRRIRP
-809 FLLRRTKEL
+809 FLLRRTKDL

-828 TVIAVDLHPA
+828 TIIEVSLHPT

-853 LLGLLDDDADG
+853 LLGLLDDAEG
-864 NRFAIFRS
+864 NSFAIFRS

-883 SLVDEGE
+883 ALVDEGE

-924 AARRRA
+924 AARERC
-930 TDAGLA
+930 TEAGLA
-936 SGYLDGATVDRQAV
+936 SGYLDGTTTNRQVEIDR
-950 IDGFRAGDDPVFF
+950 FREGDDPAFF

-1002 IGQTRPVIVYRLVS
+1002 IGQTRPVIVYRLVAAE
-1016 SDTVEEKVV
+1016 TVEEKVV

-1031 SELFSRVLDGGAD
+1031 AELFSRVLDGGSD
-1044 DGDVTFAGGPRLT
+1044 EGGSFAGGPRLT